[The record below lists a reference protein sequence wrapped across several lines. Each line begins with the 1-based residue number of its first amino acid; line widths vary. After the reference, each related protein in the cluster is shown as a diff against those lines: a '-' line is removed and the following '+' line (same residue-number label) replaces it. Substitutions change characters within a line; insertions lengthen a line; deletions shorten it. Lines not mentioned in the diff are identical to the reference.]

1 MSREQIAY
9 ALIKYGE
16 SSHEG
21 TEEKV
26 VAKPNRECDA
36 TDQRAETH
44 DLDGEITRLKQL
56 TTDPGAS

>member
-44 DLDGEITRLKQL
+44 DLDGEITR
-56 TTDPGAS
+56 